1 MNKTLTTIVC
11 VIVVIGAMILA
22 VVIYTSKE
30 DKESKK
36 LATKIEQENII
47 DDCTEEYEYIQNK
60 VLQANSEDEKIS
72 PNCSI
77 ILKKHYK
84 KCGHSTSEYLDI
96 PEELV
101 NKTKVDLQ
109 KAYDGWTIEKFSDTK
124 IILSKEEEGECKE
137 HYIIKD
143 NDGKVTIYEILE
155 DGSNKEYE
163 VTDISTEYL
172 PETDKMNIKN
182 GIQVNGKQN
191 LNQLIEDFE

>member
-22 VVIYTSKE
+22 VVIYTPKE

-143 NDGKVTIYEILE
+143 DSGYVKIFTINQNGEEELVE
-155 DGSNKEYE
+155 
-163 VTDISTEYL
+163 STLIAVQYL
-172 PETDKMNIKN
+172 PEADVSELKQGIKVY
-182 GIQVNGKQN
+182 GMEEVNKI
-191 LNQLIEDFE
+191 IEDFE